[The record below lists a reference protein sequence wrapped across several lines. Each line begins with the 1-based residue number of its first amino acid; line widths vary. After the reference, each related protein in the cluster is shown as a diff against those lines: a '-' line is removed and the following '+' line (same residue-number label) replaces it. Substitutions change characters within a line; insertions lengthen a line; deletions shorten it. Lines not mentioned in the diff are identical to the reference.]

1 MFVRDRMCL
10 VRGCRVAAGDGLV
23 YTVHRTKPSRTHG
36 QIGAMLMLE
45 LARFHANEQRK
56 GAHGVIQRAVQPQC
70 DLPAKHSQAAAS
82 QLSEYLINII
92 YG

>member
-1 MFVRDRMCL
+1 MRFVR
-10 VRGCRVAAGDGLV
+10 GGRVAAGDGLV
-23 YTVHRTKPSRTHG
+23 YTVHRTKLSTIHG

-56 GAHGVIQRAVQPQC
+56 GAHVVIQRAVQRPQC
-70 DLPAKHSQAAAS
+70 DLPAIHSQAAAS